1 MSPSPG
7 ELKLCWR
14 IVVDSRD
21 DGVGIRSPGRSVERP
36 VLQHVLST
44 QLGKTQG
51 ASFSLTLGPPL
62 LRLGRLPGASFTVDW
77 CGPDPSNSVYSRFV
91 SLCDTLRSTEC
102 YAQVRPKPGSVV
114 RIYETSALD
123 VVSAATLL
131 RRERD
136 NIGSRL
142 PAPLAKQCKQA
153 LKFCW
158 ILIRST
164 WGPLRVGGPQ
174 GARRAPRARC

>member
-44 QLGKTQG
+44 QLGKTQ
-51 ASFSLTLGPPL
+51 
-62 LRLGRLPGASFTVDW
+62 
-77 CGPDPSNSVYSRFV
+77 VYSRFV
-91 SLCDTLRSTEC
+91 SLCDTLHSTEC

-142 PAPLAKQCKQA
+142 TAPLAKQYKQA
-153 LKFCW
+153 LKFAG
-158 ILIRST
+158 S
-164 WGPLRVGGPQ
+164 
-174 GARRAPRARC
+174 